1 MMKSIF
7 LPLTALCIALAGLQA
22 KAGQPPDRFTKTDT
36 NHDGKL
42 SLDEVNYYLVITIF
56 ESRDANHD
64 GKITLQEWVVKGD
77 RSGEKAQEKQ
87 FRERDANHDG
97 VVTVQEALTY
107 GKKKG
112 MAVIMMQKADTTEM
126 VSSLARKSRPTT
138 PVRKIRRADRDACR
152 RRFRLSQGG

>member
-7 LPLTALCIALAGLQA
+7 LPLTALCIALTGLQA
-22 KAGQPPDRFTKTDT
+22 RAGQPPDRFAKADT

-42 SLDEVNYYLVITIF
+42 SLDEVNYFLVVTIF

-77 RSGEKAQEKQ
+77 PSDEKAQEKQ

-97 VVTVQEALTY
+97 VVTVQEALAY

-112 MAVIMMQKADTTEM
+112 MAVIMMKKADTNKDGFLSRKEVAAYYASTEGPP
-126 VSSLARKSRPTT
+126 R
-138 PVRKIRRADRDACR
+138 
-152 RRFRLSQGG
+152 